1 MHIGFTGTRH
11 GMAKIQKQVLDREL
25 LNIMHIFAEQTWYFH
40 HGDCVGAD
48 AEAHEI
54 AISCGASIMIHPPV
68 KETLR
73 AFCKPYTRMYE
84 PKHYLVR
91 NFDIVAACDKIYACP
106 KGPESMRSGTW
117 STIRY
122 AKKQNKPLVIITPDG
137 NMVEHGGA

>member
-11 GMAKIQKQVLDREL
+11 GMSKIQKQVLDREF
-25 LNIMHIFAEQTWYFH
+25 LNIMYLNEKKPWYFH

-54 AISCGASIMIHPPV
+54 ASSCGALIVIHPPIR
-68 KETLR
+68 ETLR
-73 AFCKPYTRMYE
+73 AFCKPYQYMYE

-91 NFDIVAACDKIYACP
+91 NFDIVSASSKVYACP
-106 KGPESMRSGTW
+106 KGPEAARSGTW

-122 AKKQNKPLVIITPDG
+122 ARKLNKPLVIITPDG
-137 NMVEHGGA
+137 SMIEDVI